1 MLKKQ
6 VDISFPVHTDPIDLI
21 KLLLTTLM
29 FASKK
34 EANQLLSKYV
44 LEKLTKNII
53 VVIVSCGKI
62 IGGFLLQESSSF

>member
-1 MLKKQ
+1 MLLIKTHCVTEMLKKQ

-34 EANQLLSKYV
+34 EVNQLLSKYV

-53 VVIVSCGKI
+53 VV
-62 IGGFLLQESSSF
+62 LLVVEK

>member
-1 MLKKQ
+1 MEMLKKQ

-34 EANQLLSKYV
+34 EVNQLLSKYV

-53 VVIVSCGKI
+53 VV
-62 IGGFLLQESSSF
+62 LLVVEK

>member
-1 MLKKQ
+1 MLLIKTHCITEMLKKQ

-44 LEKLTKNII
+44 LEKLTRTSLLLLL
-53 VVIVSCGKI
+53 VVEK
-62 IGGFLLQESSSF
+62 

>member
-6 VDISFPVHTDPIDLI
+6 VDISFPVHTDPTDLI

-62 IGGFLLQESSSF
+62 IGGFLL